1 MLPLP
6 RTQTTAGYRT
16 ERRNAPAATVG
27 SPLNP
32 IELMGA
38 QMPFS
43 RDAEIF
49 GEKEPAEY
57 IYKVVSGAV
66 RTYRILADGRRQ
78 IQAFHLA
85 GDVFG
90 FEPGEEHTLS
100 AEAIVDSRILVIKRT
115 AVEALAARDNQVAR
129 GLLALMARE
138 LQRVQRHVTLLVMT
152 AQERVIDFLLE
163 MTACDPEKALTL
175 PMSRQDIADYLG
187 LTIETVS
194 RTFSS
199 LETAAAIELPNSRRV
214 VLRDREALSRLAN

>member
-1 MLPLP
+1 MQKFSAKRSQPNTSTRSLAARSEPIGSWLTVAARSRHSTWP
-6 RTQTTAGYRT
+6 AMCSVSSLGKNTRYR
-16 ERRNAPAATVG
+16 
-27 SPLNP
+27 
-32 IELMGA
+32 
-38 QMPFS
+38 
-43 RDAEIF
+43 
-49 GEKEPAEY
+49 
-57 IYKVVSGAV
+57 
-66 RTYRILADGRRQ
+66 RI
-78 IQAFHLA
+78 
-85 GDVFG
+85 
-90 FEPGEEHTLS
+90 
-100 AEAIVDSRILVIKRT
+100 AIVDSRILVIKRT